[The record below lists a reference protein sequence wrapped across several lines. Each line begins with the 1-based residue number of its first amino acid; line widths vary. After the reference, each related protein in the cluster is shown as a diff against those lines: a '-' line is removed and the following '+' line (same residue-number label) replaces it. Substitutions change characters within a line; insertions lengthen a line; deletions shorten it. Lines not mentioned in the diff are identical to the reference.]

1 MKRSNSLTRGRG
13 RLRRGGGGGAHLAE
27 RDGVE
32 DVEELLLEALVEE
45 AVEDGVDAG
54 GGHAQQVAPDE
65 RQQHQLQVVLGGG
78 NKYIAFTIQFESIYS
93 YKGVFIYYS
102 VLVLHQVLPLFWW
115 GRVHSKST
123 FSAPD
128 KSVPKPE
135 RREQNYIFI
144 AASGFAKA

>member
-1 MKRSNSLTRGRG
+1 M
-13 RLRRGGGGGAHLAE
+13 RRGGGGGAHLAE
-27 RDGVE
+27 CDGVE

-102 VLVLHQVLPLFWW
+102 VLVLHIKCFPFSGGEGCTQKVRSLLLTSQPQSP
-115 GRVHSKST
+115 RDENKIT
-123 FSAPD
+123 FS
-128 KSVPKPE
+128 
-135 RREQNYIFI
+135 
-144 AASGFAKA
+144 